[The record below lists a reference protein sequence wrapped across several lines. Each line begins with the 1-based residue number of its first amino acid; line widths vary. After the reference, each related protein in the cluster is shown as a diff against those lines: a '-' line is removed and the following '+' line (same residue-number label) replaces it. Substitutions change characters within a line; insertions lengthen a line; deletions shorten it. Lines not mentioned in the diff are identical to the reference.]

1 MPTTILTDLLFDGE
15 RIQTG
20 LRQLHVEGERIARIV
35 MLEAPPAETP
45 GADTIDARGD
55 LVMPGLVN
63 AHAHVVRG
71 GAFEEQEPPLPLQ
84 AAHNFA
90 HALAAGTTTIADLG
104 CPPAMIR
111 CFREA
116 TRGSSLAGPEVVAAG
131 PVLTAPGGYPLDW
144 MPQWVADLGA
154 AVACDGEKG
163 GEAAVQRVAD
173 AGMDVV
179 KLAVM
184 HRSYADKPLRA
195 VDVPTASAVVKE
207 AHKLGLRVV
216 AHAHSN
222 ADYRVAIAAGVD
234 ALMQSSFEPLDDDL
248 VSLVRDARVP
258 VCPTLWVF
266 DSICALDDGE
276 PAWAHVAPHVGSTVM
291 RSLRRFTAAYRAS
304 TVIPPGIAGGLAK
317 SRVREA
323 VETAAANL
331 RLLAD
336 AGVPIVFG
344 NDAAYGFSLVARPV
358 DELSAMQRAGLSAA
372 ACLRAATLESSR
384 VMALTDR
391 GQIAAG
397 LRADLIAVPARAADD
412 VTAVG
417 EPRWVMKAGRR
428 VPGSASVAPLVKA
441 YLRGFGAMARDYVRD
456 RVGESCATK
465 PRHR

>member
-1 MPTTILTDLLFDGE
+1 MRTTILADHIFDGE

-20 LRQLHVEGERIARIV
+20 LRQLLVEGERIMRIA
-35 MLEAPPAETP
+35 MLDAPPPEEP
-45 GADTIDARGD
+45 GVDTIDARGD

-84 AAHNFA
+84 AATNFA

-111 CFREA
+111 SFREA
-116 TRGSSLAGPEVVAAG
+116 TRGTSLAGPEVVAAG

-144 MPQWVADLGA
+144 MPKWVAKLGA
-154 AVACDGEKG
+154 AVACDGPRG

-184 HRSYADKPLRA
+184 HRSYADRPLRA
-195 VDVPTASAVVKE
+195 MDVPTASAVVAE
-207 AHKLGLRVV
+207 AHNLGLRVL

-234 ALMQSSFEPLDDDL
+234 ALMHSSFEPLDDEL
-248 VSLVRDARVP
+248 VAAVRDARIP

-266 DSICALDDGE
+266 ESICALDDGE
-276 PAWAHVAPHVGSTVM
+276 PAWSHLAPHVGRTVM

-317 SRVREA
+317 SRAREA

-358 DELSAMQRAGLSAA
+358 DELSAMQRAGLSAV
-372 ACLRAATLESSR
+372 ACLRAATREASR
-384 VMALTDR
+384 VVGLIDR
-391 GQIAAG
+391 GRIAAG
-397 LRADLIAVPARAADD
+397 LRADLVGVPARAAED
-412 VTAVG
+412 VSALAEV
-417 EPRWVMKAGRR
+417 RWVMKAGRR
-428 VPGSASVAPLVKA
+428 VPGSASVSPLLKA
-441 YLRGFGAMARDYVRD
+441 YGRGFGAMARDLLAGARLGGGDVR
-456 RVGESCATK
+456 
-465 PRHR
+465 